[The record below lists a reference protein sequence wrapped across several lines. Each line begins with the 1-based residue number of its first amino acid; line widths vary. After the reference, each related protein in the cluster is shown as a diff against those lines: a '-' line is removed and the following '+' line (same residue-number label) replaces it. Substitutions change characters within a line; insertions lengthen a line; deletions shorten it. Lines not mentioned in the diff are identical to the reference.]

1 MKANPYDKFLGPEDR
16 LHIACCDFLD
26 LQYPKLLYT
35 HPANEA
41 KRTPFERYKAKKLRM
56 KPGVPDLLIFDPFG
70 NFAGLAVEFKIKGN
84 KLSNNQVEW
93 KDRLY
98 NRGWYVFTCYDLDT
112 FMNLINDCYGK

>member
-1 MKANPYDKFLGPEDR
+1 MKANPYDKYFSKEDN
-16 LHIACCDFLD
+16 LHIACCDYLD

-56 KPGVPDLLIFDPFG
+56 KPGVPDLLIFDPFQG
-70 NFAGLAVEFKIKGN
+70 FSGLAVEFKVKPN
-84 KLSNNQVEW
+84 RLSPHQTYWSDVLFNN
-93 KDRLY
+93 
-98 NRGWYVFTCYDLDT
+98 GWYVWTVYDLDT